1 MTRIVTTAHRYKRI
15 PLMFCLLLAARAL
28 PANAQDKVIGGNGLE
43 SCDSWLDHRRQGGS
57 SDMQWVLGYLSGV
70 AGWSNFNPLRGTDA
84 QGIWY
89 WLDNFCSSHPDRPLV
104 DGLDA
109 FIRRAEG

>member
-1 MTRIVTTAHRYKRI
+1 MTRIITTAHRYKRI
-15 PLMFCLLLAARAL
+15 PLIFWLLLAAPAL
-28 PANAQDKVIGGNGLE
+28 PANAQDKAIGGSGLE
-43 SCDSWLDHRRQGGS
+43 SCASWLDHCRQGGS
-57 SDMQWVLGYLSGV
+57 ADMQWVLGYLSGM
-70 AGWSNFNPLRGTDA
+70 AGWSNSDPLRGIDA
-84 QGIWY
+84 QGAWY